1 MDLDAQVRAAD
12 FDRWASSR
20 LVADDRL
27 RGDLITLYA
36 FEAELMAIPA
46 KVSQPLLAQMRY
58 TWWSD
63 QLDGVFGGEPRKGHP
78 VLERLSS
85 VVRTHGVQREVLDA
99 LIEAHIGRIQGQ
111 PHGLDAFFVGP
122 MREAV
127 RILGGPGET
136 ASTDVA
142 GEVWGLTQT
151 GRFDEASRLRPEAN
165 RGLRGLPVRAFPA
178 VAHAAL
184 RDPAAPEALKR
195 LRLAGA
201 AFVGRV

>member
-1 MDLDAQVRAAD
+1 MDLDAQVRATD

-20 LVADDRL
+20 LVADEHL
-27 RGDLITLYA
+27 RRDLVTLYA

-63 QLDGVFGGEPRKGHP
+63 QLDGVFAGEPRKGHP

-85 VVRTHGVQREVLDA
+85 VVRAHGVQRAVLDA

-111 PHGLDAFFVGP
+111 PHNLGTFFVGP

-127 RILGGPGET
+127 RILGGPGDT
-136 ASTDVA
+136 ASTDAA

-151 GRFDEASRLRPEAN
+151 GRFDEAARLRSEAN

-184 RDPAAPEALKR
+184 RDPAAPEAIKR